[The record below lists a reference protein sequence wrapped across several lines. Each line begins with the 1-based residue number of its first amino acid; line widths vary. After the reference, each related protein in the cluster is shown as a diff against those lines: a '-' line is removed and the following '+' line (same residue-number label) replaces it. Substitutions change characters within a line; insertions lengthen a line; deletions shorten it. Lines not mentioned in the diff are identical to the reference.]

1 MAETHTFQAEV
12 SRLLDIVAHSLYS
25 DKQIFLRELIA
36 NAADACDKLR
46 YAALTDPDL
55 AGDGNYAITLTA
67 DKDSRTVKV
76 ADNGIGMSHD
86 DMVGNLGTIAKS
98 GTSDFLAQISGDAK
112 KDTNLIGQFGVGFY
126 SAFMVAEKVEVVSRK
141 AGEDEAWRWTSDGK
155 GSFEIEPAIASPLLE
170 VPERGTVVIVH
181 LTEDHAEF
189 ADAARLREVV
199 RAYAD
204 HIAVPVSLAATD
216 EAGEDGAPEVLN
228 KASALWTRPKSEIDD
243 DQYKEFYQ
251 YVGQA
256 FDDPWLTIHF
266 RAEGVI
272 EYTALMFV
280 PTSRPFDLFRP
291 ERKHGLK
298 LYVKRVFITDDCEGL
313 VPGWMR
319 FVRGVVDS
327 PDVPLNVSREMLQHN
342 PVLGKIRSGLVKRV
356 LSELDKK
363 AEKAPDDYATFWE
376 AFGPV
381 MKEGIY
387 EDDAN
392 RDALLKLARFT
403 TTRTVKE
410 GGKPISLADYIG
422 RMAEGQEAI
431 FYATGDN
438 LEALK
443 RSPQLEGFAARDVEV
458 LLLTDPVDEFWVPA
472 VHEFE
477 GKALTSVARGGAD
490 LDKIA
495 RKDAAAEE
503 SDGKDKKEQKKD
515 DAAPAAI
522 DAVIAAFKVAL
533 GDAVEDVKSSNRL
546 TDSPVCLV
554 AGENAMSMHLE
565 RLLKSHGQLEN
576 LSQRVLEL
584 NPGHPLVKRLNDMA
598 AKDAKDPVLD
608 EAAHL
613 LLDQARILE
622 GEPVPDPAAFARRMS
637 QVMVAGLA

>member
-25 DKQIFLRELIA
+25 DKRIFLRELIA

-46 YAALTDPDL
+46 YEALTRPDL
-55 AGDGNYAITLTA
+55 AADGDYKITLTA
-67 DKDSRTVKV
+67 DAEARTVTV
-76 ADNGIGMSHD
+76 ADNGIGMNHD
-86 DMVGNLGTIAKS
+86 DMVANLGTIAKS

-112 KDTNLIGQFGVGFY
+112 QDTNLIGQFGVGFY
-126 SAFMVAEKVEVVSRK
+126 SAFMVADKVEVVSRK
-141 AGEDEAWRWTSDGK
+141 AGEDAAWHWTSDGK
-155 GSFEIEPAIASPLLE
+155 GSFAIEPAVASPLLE
-170 VPERGTVVIVH
+170 VPDRGTVVTVH
-181 LTEDHAEF
+181 LTEEHAEF

-204 HIAVPVSLAATD
+204 HIAVPVSLAAGA
-216 EAGEDGAPEVLN
+216 EGAPEVLN
-228 KASALWTRPKSEIDD
+228 KASALWTRPKSEISD

-272 EYTALMFV
+272 EYAALMFV
-280 PTSRPFDLFRP
+280 PTTRPFDLFRP

-342 PVLGKIRSGLVKRV
+342 PVLSKIRAGLVKRV
-356 LSELDKK
+356 ISELDKK
-363 AEKAPDDYATFWE
+363 AEKSPDEYATFWE

-387 EDDAN
+387 EDETN
-392 RDALLKLARFT
+392 RDPLLKLARFA
-403 TTRTVKE
+403 TTRTVKN
-410 GGKPISLADYIG
+410 GDKPISLADYVA
-422 RMAEGQEAI
+422 RMADGQDAI
-431 FYATGDN
+431 YCATGESQ
-438 LEALK
+438 EALK

-477 GKALTSVARGGAD
+477 GKALTNVARGGAD
-490 LDKIA
+490 LEKIA
-495 RKDAAAEE
+495 AKDADKS
-503 SDGKDKKEQKKD
+503 SDDTADDEDKG
-515 DAAPAAI
+515 DAADGI
-522 DAVIAAFKVAL
+522 DPLIAAFKVAL
-533 GDAVEDVKSSNRL
+533 GDAVEDVKASKRL

-565 RLLKSHGQLEN
+565 RLLKSHGQLDN

-584 NPGHPLVKRLNDMA
+584 NPGHALVKRLNAVA
-598 AKDAKDPVLD
+598 AEDAKAAVLD

-637 QVMVAGLA
+637 QVMVAGLG